1 MRCLILLD
9 SAWSLRERWKIDLS
23 FGTYLYFAS
32 NSVLTRYLTIIKTCV
47 LRNCCYSYPAVILL
61 FCDTAIVALP
71 ELSKIFVQWSML
83 NYILTK
89 IWADF
94 LFNSYHLLNCL
105 SVFWA
110 CYSKTPFFSDCL
122 LMHLSSAYSMWS
134 LMDEIETWW
143 HKTKCLLV
151 VNNTYL

>member
-71 ELSKIFVQWSML
+71 ELSKIFVQWSIL
-83 NYILTK
+83 NYILNK

-94 LFNSYHLLNCL
+94 YLTLTTYWTVLVFSGHVIPKHLFFRLPPD
-105 SVFWA
+105 A
-110 CYSKTPFFSDCL
+110 PFI
-122 LMHLSSAYSMWS
+122 S
-134 LMDEIETWW
+134 LQNVKPNGWNWDLTAQDKM
-143 HKTKCLLV
+143 LV
-151 VNNTYL
+151 ST